1 MRYRPL
7 GRSGLM
13 VSELSLG
20 SWTTLG
26 GSIGSDASAPIVRRA
41 FDLGIN
47 LFDTADV
54 YVKGGAEEAL
64 GVAIRE
70 LPRGEIVVATK
81 CMGRVWEGPMGRG
94 LSRKHMFDALDAS
107 LRRLKL
113 DYVDLYQFHAPD
125 DDTPIEESL
134 RALED
139 LVRSGRVRYV
149 GFSNFDHQPPLAAKA
164 VAIQARERYLPFISS
179 QPRYSL
185 LDRHVEQGH
194 TAFCKQ
200 HGIGM
205 IVYSPLSQGV
215 LTNKYAAGAR
225 PEGSRATG
233 TFAHF
238 LDSQKALT
246 PETVAAAERLGTWC
260 AARGWSAAAV
270 ALAWVLQNAQ
280 VSSAIIGA
288 TRIDQL
294 EENVKALDVT
304 LTAAEWRELA
314 ALTKLAPAAPAK
326 AGGAKKA
333 APKKAALKEAA
344 PKPAAP
350 RKPAPKQSA
359 ARKPAKPKRR

>member
-7 GRSGLM
+7 GHSGLM

-26 GSIGSDASAPIVRRA
+26 GSIGVDASAPIVRRA
-41 FDLGIN
+41 FDLGVN

-64 GVAIRE
+64 GVAIRD

-81 CMGRVWEGPMGRG
+81 CMGRVGEGPLMRG
-94 LSRKHMFDALDAS
+94 LSRKHMFDALEAS
-107 LRRLKL
+107 LKRLKL

-134 RALED
+134 RAMED

-149 GFSNFDHQPPLAAKA
+149 GFSNFDHQPALAAKA
-164 VAIQARERYLPFISS
+164 VALQQRHDYLPFISS
-179 QPRYSL
+179 QPRYNL

-194 TAFCKQ
+194 VAFCKKN
-200 HGIGM
+200 GIGM
-205 IVYSPLSQGV
+205 IVYSPLAQGV
-215 LTNKYAAGAR
+215 LTNKYAGGAR

-238 LDSQKALT
+238 LESQKALT
-246 PETVAAAERLGTWC
+246 PEHVAAAERLGVWC
-260 AARGWSAAAV
+260 AERGLSPASV
-270 ALAWVLQNAQ
+270 ALAWVLQNPQ

-288 TRIDQL
+288 TRLEQL
-294 EENVKALDVT
+294 DENVKALDVK
-304 LTAAEWRELA
+304 LSPAEWREVA
-314 ALTKLAPAAPAK
+314 ALTQTEKP
-326 AGGAKKA
+326 KA
-333 APKKAALKEAA
+333 A
-344 PKPAAP
+344 KPAAKAAAKNKAAG
-350 RKPAPKQSA
+350 RK
-359 ARKPAKPKRR
+359 R

>member
-7 GRSGLM
+7 GHSGLM

-26 GSIGSDASAPIVRRA
+26 GSVGVEASAPIVRRA
-41 FDLGIN
+41 FDLGVN

-54 YVKGGAEEAL
+54 YVKGAAEEAL
-64 GVAIRE
+64 GAAIRD

-81 CMGRVWEGPMGRG
+81 CMGRVGEGPLARG

-107 LRRLKL
+107 LRRMKL

-149 GFSNFDHQPPLAAKA
+149 GFSNFDHQPTLAVRA
-164 VAIQARERYLPFISS
+164 VAIQQREGYLPFISS

-194 TAFCKQ
+194 TAFCKKN
-200 HGIGM
+200 GIGM

-215 LTNKYAAGAR
+215 LTNKYAGGAR
-225 PEGSRATG
+225 PEGSRASG
-233 TFAHF
+233 AFAHF

-246 PETVAAAERLGTWC
+246 PEHVAAAERLGVWC
-260 AARGWSAAAV
+260 AARGLSTAAV
-270 ALAWVLQNAQ
+270 ALAWVLQHPQ
-280 VSSAIIGA
+280 VASAIIGA
-288 TRIDQL
+288 TRVEQL
-294 EENVKALDVT
+294 EENVKALEVT
-304 LTAAEWRELA
+304 LTPAEWREVA
-314 ALTKLAPAAPAK
+314 ALTSTQPAAKPKAAAK
-326 AGGAKKA
+326 AKAK
-333 APKKAALKEAA
+333 PKPK
-344 PKPAAP
+344 PKPAA
-350 RKPAPKQSA
+350 
-359 ARKPAKPKRR
+359 KPAKRR

>member
-7 GRSGLM
+7 GHSGLM

-26 GSIGSDASAPIVRRA
+26 GSIGVDGSAPIVRRA
-41 FDLGIN
+41 FDLGVN

-64 GVAIRE
+64 GAAIRD

-81 CMGRVWEGPMGRG
+81 CMGRVGEGPLMRG

-107 LRRLKL
+107 LKRLKL

-134 RALED
+134 RAMED

-149 GFSNFDHQPPLAAKA
+149 GFSNFDHQPSLAAKA
-164 VAIQARERYLPFISS
+164 VALQQRHEYLPFVSS
-179 QPRYSL
+179 QPRYNL

-194 TAFCKQ
+194 TAFCKKSC
-200 HGIGM
+200 IGL
-205 IVYSPLSQGV
+205 IVYSPLAQGV
-215 LTNKYAAGAR
+215 LTNKYAGGAR

-238 LDSQKALT
+238 LESQKALT
-246 PETVAAAERLGTWC
+246 PEHVAAAERLGVWC
-260 AARGWSAAAV
+260 AERGLAPASV
-270 ALAWVLQNAQ
+270 ALAWVLQNPQ

-288 TRIDQL
+288 SRVEQL
-294 EENVKALDVT
+294 DENVKALDVK
-304 LTAAEWRELA
+304 LSPAEWREVS
-314 ALTKLAPAAPAK
+314 ALTQTEKPKAAKSAPKAA
-326 AGGAKKA
+326 AKKKA
-333 APKKAALKEAA
+333 TSKK
-344 PKPAAP
+344 
-350 RKPAPKQSA
+350 R
-359 ARKPAKPKRR
+359 